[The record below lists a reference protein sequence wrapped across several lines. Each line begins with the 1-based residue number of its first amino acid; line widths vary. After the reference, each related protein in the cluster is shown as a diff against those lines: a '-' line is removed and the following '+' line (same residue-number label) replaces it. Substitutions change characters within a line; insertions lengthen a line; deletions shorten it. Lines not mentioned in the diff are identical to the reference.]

1 MVRLERNDESNEC
14 GQVSP
19 SLPPTP
25 PAGCA
30 SPSVRAAGRSVRA
43 APCSP
48 ATMRP
53 EQYRRSRPEQDDPL
67 LGGTG
72 GEFAKARR
80 LSENRVELGGK
91 GAAPTGVEPNL
102 CAELRGLCPL
112 FLLIFVEVA
121 ALGLPIAILP
131 IITTT
136 EFAQSQYGAPRDLY
150 YLHEGGECAVGSW
163 TPATV
168 AQRDQIPGPVP
179 SAPACQEDPDGRFIP
194 GAQATVPCCADQ
206 MAPFH
211 LSYPVDSC
219 PTGLDGFSD
228 NPASNFFYP
237 HLTACI
243 NGNGYAAAA
252 VAYADAA
259 RNVLTFFAGGAIGA
273 IADAQGRKTMLA
285 IAEIVASLPN
295 VALYLWW
302 LYPENFSIFIY
313 YGVRAL
319 SGLMNSV
326 AVGIAYVA
334 DKTSEDNRAVCIGC
348 LIAVAAIGFVS
359 APIGAALP
367 YSIAFATSNILNAF
381 TIVWTIFA
389 ISESLPPE
397 RREPLV
403 WANVNPLRTIGVLVR
418 SRLFFMLTSSVL
430 FNSASNKGTTDI
442 SPFVLQQ
449 SFGFNSTDIGYLV
462 VALGFIVIFLQAGLI
477 KPLIACMGERGV
489 IIFGIAAGI
498 PYYLGFG
505 ALSFDGRR
513 WQAYLLTLTFGGLST
528 LVFPATSSLFSRN
541 SGEDEQGLVQ
551 GALFG
556 AQSLAQA
563 IGGLLFVSLYNLPV
577 ARGQAA
583 IAYAAAA
590 VFQIVALIAT
600 ICLPKDGEK

>member
-1 MVRLERNDESNEC
+1 M
-14 GQVSP
+14 
-19 SLPPTP
+19 
-25 PAGCA
+25 
-30 SPSVRAAGRSVRA
+30 RA
-43 APCSP
+43 
-48 ATMRP
+48 
-53 EQYRRSRPEQDDPL
+53 EQYRRSRPAEEEPL
-67 LGGTG
+67 LGAREGSGGQT

-80 LSENRVELGGK
+80 LSNNRVELGGK
-91 GAAPTGVEPNL
+91 GDPGSGEEPNL
-102 CAELRGLCPL
+102 CAELKGLCPL

-136 EFAQSQYGAPRDLY
+136 EFAQSQYGAPQDLY
-150 YLHEGGECAVGSW
+150 FLHDGGECVEGDW
-163 TPATV
+163 TPATA
-168 AQRDQIPGPVP
+168 AQAAEIPGPVP
-179 SAPACQEDPDGRFIP
+179 SAPACQEIDGRFIP
-194 GAQATVPCCADQ
+194 EAQATAPCCATQ
-206 MAPFH
+206 TVPAH
-211 LSYPVDSC
+211 LSYPVNSC

-228 NPASNFFYP
+228 NEASNFYYP
-237 HLTACI
+237 FLTPCT

-252 VAYADAA
+252 VAYSDAA
-259 RNVLTFFAGGAIGA
+259 RNVLTFFAAGAIGA
-273 IADAQGRKTMLA
+273 IADAHGRKPILA

-295 VALYLWW
+295 LALYLWW
-302 LYPENFSIFIY
+302 LYPETFSIFIY
-313 YGVRAL
+313 YAVRAL

-334 DKTSEDNRAVCIGC
+334 DKTSEENRAVCIGC
-348 LIAVAAIGFVS
+348 LIAVAAIGFIS

-367 YSIAFATSNILNAF
+367 YNIAFATSNIMNAF
-381 TIVWTIFA
+381 TVVWTIFC

-397 RREPLV
+397 GREPLV
-403 WANVNPLRTIGVLVR
+403 CANINPLRTLSVLIR
-418 SRLFFMLTSSVL
+418 SRLFFLLTSSVL

-449 SFGFNSTDIGYLV
+449 SFGFNSLDISYLV

-477 KPLIACMGERGV
+477 KPLISCLGERGV

-498 PYYLGFG
+498 PYYLGFA
-505 ALSFDGRR
+505 ALSFDGRP
-513 WQAYLLTLTFGGLST
+513 WQAYLLTLSFGGLST

-563 IGGLLFVSLYNLPV
+563 LGGLLFVSLYNLPV
-577 ARGQAA
+577 DSGQAA

-590 VFQIVALIAT
+590 LFQIIALVAT
-600 ICLPKDGEK
+600 VCLPKDENKQ

>member
-1 MVRLERNDESNEC
+1 M
-14 GQVSP
+14 
-19 SLPPTP
+19 
-25 PAGCA
+25 
-30 SPSVRAAGRSVRA
+30 RA
-43 APCSP
+43 
-48 ATMRP
+48 
-53 EQYRRSRPEQDDPL
+53 EQYRRNRPEQTEAL
-67 LGGTG
+67 LAAEGADGG
-72 GEFAKARR
+72 GEFARARR
-80 LSENRVELGGK
+80 LSDNRVELGGK
-91 GAAPTGVEPNL
+91 GAPSSGVEPNL

-136 EFAQSQYGAPRDLY
+136 EFAQTQYGAPNDLY
-150 YLHEGGECAVGSW
+150 YLHEGGECTVGSW

-168 AQRDQIPGPVP
+168 AQVQEIPGPVP
-179 SAPACQEDPDGRFIP
+179 AAPACEEDGSDPPRFRPPD
-194 GAQATVPCCADQ
+194 QATEPCCVSDVL
-206 MAPFH
+206 H

-228 NPASNFFYP
+228 NPASNYFYP
-237 HLTACI
+237 FLAECT

-252 VAYADAA
+252 VAYSDAA

-295 VALYLWW
+295 LALYLWW
-302 LYPENFSIFIY
+302 LYPESFSIFIY
-313 YGVRAL
+313 YTVRAL

-367 YSIAFATSNILNAF
+367 YSIAFATSNIMNAF

-418 SRLFFMLTSSVL
+418 SRLFFLLTSSVL

-449 SFGFNSTDIGYLV
+449 SFGFNSVDVGYLV
-462 VALGFIVIFLQAGLI
+462 VALGFVVIFLQAGLI
-477 KPLIACMGERGV
+477 KPLIACLGERGV

-498 PYYLGFG
+498 PYYLGFAG
-505 ALSFDGRR
+505 LSFDGRP
-513 WQAYLLTLTFGGLST
+513 WQAYLLTLSFGGLST

-563 IGGLLFVSLYNLPV
+563 VGGLLFVSLYNLPV
-577 ARGQAA
+577 DRGQAA

-590 VFQIVALIAT
+590 VFQIVALVAT
-600 ICLPKDGEK
+600 VCLPKDGAK